1 MKPQKL
7 SLTPLTTAIALF
19 IILIAYSSVAGAA
32 QVTLAWDTNN
42 PAPDGYRVYRRA
54 EGGSYNYSSPS
65 WTGAATTATLAN
77 LADNTTYY
85 CVVRAYVGSQESGNS
100 NEVKIS
106 PQTSSTSSSGTTS
119 SSTTTVTLDNGS
131 SRTSATGSWPVS
143 GGTSP
148 YGANS
153 LYSKESGARYTFAPQ
168 SSGRCQV
175 RLWWTDYSS
184 RCGNVP
190 VYIYDGSSRIDTVY
204 VDQRQNGGRWNTL
217 GEYTFSGSPRVV
229 IAASGSSCSTCADA
243 AQFAYT
249 TTASGTTSSTTST
262 STSTTNTSS
271 SSTTSNTSGSTS
283 SSTSGTTSGSTSTT
297 SNNSAVI
304 VLDDGKTGTTASGS
318 WKVSGGTNP
327 YGSQSLYSKD
337 TSGRYTF
344 SSELS
349 GRYEV
354 SLWWT
359 EYSSRCGSVP
369 VYIYDDNDLL
379 KTIYVDQRENGGLW
393 NVLGSFEFSG
403 KARVVVASR
412 DSSCSTC
419 ADAAEF
425 SLDIDDDDSLR
436 VIDDGERGT
445 LEVGKWSVSGGT
457 GAYGSQSLYSKDT
470 SGKYSYS
477 AQLSGNYGVSL
488 WWSAY
493 SSRCGSVP
501 VNVYNGSTKVG
512 TVYVNQRQNGGKW
525 NSLGRYNF
533 TGSARV
539 EVVSRDSSCST
550 CADAVQYVK

>member
-1 MKPQKL
+1 MKPHKL
-7 SLTPLTTAIALF
+7 SVSPIKTVIALF
-19 IILIAYSSVAGAA
+19 IILIACSSAVGAA
-32 QVTLAWDTNN
+32 QVTLAWDSND
-42 PAPDGYRVYRRA
+42 PKPDGYRVYSRA
-54 EGGSYNYSSPS
+54 EGRSYNYSSPA
-65 WTGAATTATLAN
+65 WNGATTTATLAN

-106 PQTSSTSSSGTTS
+106 PQTSSTSSSDTTS
-119 SSTTTVTLDNGS
+119 SSTTTVNTTLTLDNGS
-131 SRTSATGSWPVS
+131 SGTSATGSWIVS

-153 LYSKESGARYTFAPQ
+153 LYSKESGARYTFATQ
-168 SSGRCQV
+168 SSGQCQV
-175 RLWWTDYSS
+175 RLWWTAYSS
-184 RCGNVP
+184 RCSSVP

-204 VDQRQNGGRWNTL
+204 LNQRLNGGRWNTL
-217 GEYTFSGSPRVV
+217 GEYTFSGLPRVV
-229 IAASGSSCSTCADA
+229 IAASGTSCSTCADA
-243 AQFAYT
+243 AQFAYA
-249 TTASGTTSSTTST
+249 TATSGTTSSTTST
-262 STSTTNTSS
+262 STSTTNTSTTSDTTS
-271 SSTTSNTSGSTS
+271 SNDSTT
-283 SSTSGTTSGSTSTT
+283 GTTSSSTSTT

-304 VLDDGKTGTTASGS
+304 VLDDGNTGTIASGN
-318 WKVSGGTNP
+318 WLVSGGTNA
-327 YGSQSLYSKD
+327 YGTQSLYSKD

-359 EYSSRCGSVP
+359 DYSSRCGSVP
-369 VYIYDDNDLL
+369 VYIYDDNALL
-379 KTIYVDQRENGGLW
+379 KTVYVDQRKNGGLW

-403 KARVVVASR
+403 VARVVVASR

-425 SLDIDDDDSLR
+425 SIDIDDDDSLR
-436 VIDDGERGT
+436 VIDDGQRGT
-445 LEVGKWSVSGGT
+445 LEVGQWLASGAT
-457 GAYGSQSLYSKDT
+457 NAYGSQSLYSKDT

-477 AQLSGNYGVSL
+477 AQLSGNYEVSL
-488 WWSAY
+488 WWTDY
-493 SSRCGSVP
+493 YSRCGSVP
-501 VNVYNGSTKVG
+501 VNVYNGSTRVG

-550 CADAVQYVK
+550 CADAVQYSQ

>member
-1 MKPQKL
+1 MKPHKSPL
-7 SLTPLTTAIALF
+7 FVFTPIIALF
-19 IILIAYSSVAGAA
+19 ILIAFSSAVGAA
-32 QVTLAWDTNN
+32 QVTLAWDSNN
-42 PAPDGYRVYRRA
+42 PAPDGYRVYSRA
-54 EGGSYNYSSPS
+54 EGKSYNYSTPA
-65 WTGAATTATLAN
+65 WTGATASATLAN

-85 CVVRAYVGSQESGNS
+85 CVVRAYVGTQESGDS

-106 PQTSSTSSSGTTS
+106 PQTSSTTSSDTTS
-119 SSTTTVTLDNGS
+119 SSTTTTTVNTTLTLDNGS
-131 SRTSATGSWPVS
+131 AGTSATGKWTVS
-143 GGTSP
+143 GGTGA
-148 YGANS
+148 YGSNS
-153 LYSKESGARYTFAPQ
+153 LYSKESDARYTFAPQ

-175 RLWWTDYSS
+175 RLWWTNYSS

-204 VDQRQNGGRWNTL
+204 VDQRLNGGRWNTL

-229 IAASGSSCSTCADA
+229 IAASGTSCSTCADA
-243 AQFAYT
+243 TQFVYAT
-249 TTASGTTSSTTST
+249 DASGSTSSTTST
-262 STSTTNTSS
+262 GTSTTGDTTSTTTTG
-271 SSTTSNTSGSTS
+271 SSTTS
-283 SSTSGTTSGSTSTT
+283 
-297 SNNSAVI
+297 SNSEVI
-304 VLDDGKTGTTASGS
+304 LLDDGDTGTNASGS

-344 SSELS
+344 ASELS

-359 EYSSRCGSVP
+359 EYSSRCASVP
-369 VYIYDDNDLL
+369 VYIYDDNALL
-379 KTIYVDQRENGGLW
+379 KTVYVDQRKNGGLW

-403 KARVVVASR
+403 VARVVVASR

-425 SLDIDDDDSLR
+425 SLDVEDDDTLR
-436 VIDDGERGT
+436 IIDDGERGT

-457 GAYGSQSLYSKDT
+457 NPYGSQSLYSKDT
-470 SGKYSYS
+470 SGKYNYS
-477 AQLSGNYGVSL
+477 AQLSGNYEVSL
-488 WWSAY
+488 WWTDY

-501 VNVYNGSTKVG
+501 VNVYNGSTRVG

-550 CADAVQYVK
+550 CADAVQYSQ